1 MLKRKIK
8 TIIIITIIVLLSSLD
23 LISAKNLSLLGVVIT
38 IDPGHGGRDPG
49 TMYNSIKEKD
59 LNLEISKALEKELTK
74 NGAIVYMIRTSD
86 IDLSSIYDSK
96 KKRGDLYRRLLK
108 IKENK
113 SNLYL
118 SIHINWYQSSA
129 HKGAEVLYNSIN
141 KNNKLL
147 AEAITGG
154 NQQAV
159 KNVFFCESA
168 FDAMAFYQQNQSLLK
183 NDTALVSLGGTFSD
197 GQVQGVMKRFPN
209 ARPFDCFDNDLAGR
223 IYGLRM
229 LSLLEDPFYFPLR
242 QLR

>member
-8 TIIIITIIVLLSSLD
+8 SIIIITIIVLLSSLD
-23 LISAKNLSLLGVVIT
+23 LISAKTLPLLGIVIT

-118 SIHINWYQSSA
+118 SIHINWYQNST

-141 KNNKLL
+141 KNNKIL
-147 AEAITGG
+147 AEAIMNEFKTNQKSKREIKNTNLYMYKNITIPGVLIETGYLSNPTERRLLQSESYQKELAKSITNG
-154 NQQAV
+154 V
-159 KNVFFCESA
+159 KNYLKAINEES
-168 FDAMAFYQQNQSLLK
+168 NL
-183 NDTALVSLGGTFSD
+183 NT
-197 GQVQGVMKRFPN
+197 N
-209 ARPFDCFDNDLAGR
+209 
-223 IYGLRM
+223 
-229 LSLLEDPFYFPLR
+229 LSF
-242 QLR
+242 

>member
-8 TIIIITIIVLLSSLD
+8 SIIIITIIVLLSSLD
-23 LISAKNLSLLGVVIT
+23 LISAKTLPLLGIVIT

-59 LNLEISKALEKELTK
+59 LNLEISKVLEKELTK

-118 SIHINWYQSSA
+118 SIHINWYQNST

-141 KNNKLL
+141 KNNKIL
-147 AEAITGG
+147 AETIMNEFKTNQKSKREIKKTNLYMYKNITIPGVLIETG
-154 NQQAV
+154 YLSNPTERRLLQSESYQKELAKSITNGV
-159 KNVFFCESA
+159 KNYLKAINEES
-168 FDAMAFYQQNQSLLK
+168 NL
-183 NDTALVSLGGTFSD
+183 NT
-197 GQVQGVMKRFPN
+197 N
-209 ARPFDCFDNDLAGR
+209 
-223 IYGLRM
+223 
-229 LSLLEDPFYFPLR
+229 LSF
-242 QLR
+242 

>member
-8 TIIIITIIVLLSSLD
+8 SIIIITIIVLLSSLD
-23 LISAKNLSLLGVVIT
+23 LISAKTLPLLGIVIT

-118 SIHINWYQSSA
+118 SIHINWYQNST

-141 KNNKLL
+141 KNNKIL
-147 AEAITGG
+147 AEAIMNEFKTNQKSKREIKRTNLYMYKNITIPGVLIETGYLSNPTERRLLQSSSYQKELAKSITNG
-154 NQQAV
+154 V
-159 KNVFFCESA
+159 KNYLKAINEES
-168 FDAMAFYQQNQSLLK
+168 NL
-183 NDTALVSLGGTFSD
+183 NT
-197 GQVQGVMKRFPN
+197 N
-209 ARPFDCFDNDLAGR
+209 
-223 IYGLRM
+223 
-229 LSLLEDPFYFPLR
+229 LSF
-242 QLR
+242 

>member
-23 LISAKNLSLLGVVIT
+23 LISAKNLPLLGIVIT

-59 LNLEISKALEKELTK
+59 LNLEISKVLEKELTK

-118 SIHINWYQSSA
+118 SIHINWYQNST

-141 KNNKLL
+141 KNNKIL
-147 AEAITGG
+147 AEAIMNEFKTNQKSKREIKKTNLYMYKNITTPGVLIETGYLSNPTERRLLQSSSYQKELAKSITKG
-154 NQQAV
+154 V
-159 KNVFFCESA
+159 KNYLKTLSKESA
-168 FDAMAFYQQNQSLLK
+168 L
-183 NDTALVSLGGTFSD
+183 DT
-197 GQVQGVMKRFPN
+197 N
-209 ARPFDCFDNDLAGR
+209 
-223 IYGLRM
+223 
-229 LSLLEDPFYFPLR
+229 LSF
-242 QLR
+242 

>member
-8 TIIIITIIVLLSSLD
+8 SIIIITIIVLLSSLD
-23 LISAKNLSLLGVVIT
+23 LISAKTLPLLGIVIT

-59 LNLEISKALEKELTK
+59 LNLEISKVLEKELTK

-118 SIHINWYQSSA
+118 SIHINWYQNST

-141 KNNKLL
+141 KNNKIL
-147 AEAITGG
+147 AEAIMNEFKTNQKSKREIKKTNLYMYKNITIPGVLIETGYLSNPTERRLLQSESYQKELAKSITNG
-154 NQQAV
+154 V
-159 KNVFFCESA
+159 KNYLKAINEES
-168 FDAMAFYQQNQSLLK
+168 NLNS
-183 NDTALVSLGGTFSD
+183 N
-197 GQVQGVMKRFPN
+197 
-209 ARPFDCFDNDLAGR
+209 
-223 IYGLRM
+223 
-229 LSLLEDPFYFPLR
+229 LSF
-242 QLR
+242 

>member
-8 TIIIITIIVLLSSLD
+8 SIIIITIIVLLSSLD
-23 LISAKNLSLLGVVIT
+23 LISAKTLPLLGIVIT

-118 SIHINWYQSSA
+118 SIHINWYQNST

-141 KNNKLL
+141 KNNKIL
-147 AEAITGG
+147 AEAIMNEFKTNQKSKREIKKTNLYMYKNITTPGVLIETGYLSNPTERRLLQSENYQKG
-154 NQQAV
+154 LAKSITNGV
-159 KNVFFCESA
+159 KNYLKAINEES
-168 FDAMAFYQQNQSLLK
+168 NL
-183 NDTALVSLGGTFSD
+183 NT
-197 GQVQGVMKRFPN
+197 N
-209 ARPFDCFDNDLAGR
+209 
-223 IYGLRM
+223 
-229 LSLLEDPFYFPLR
+229 LSF
-242 QLR
+242 